1 MFLEKL
7 EIQGFKSFATKTNF
21 LFPKGSKHSQSIAAI
36 VGPNGSGKS
45 NVADAIRWVLGEQ
58 SLKNLRSKKGE
69 DVIFF
74 GSDKKSQL
82 GSCEVSLT
90 FNNEDHRVP
99 IEYSQI
105 VITRRLYRSGESEYC
120 INKNKVRL
128 SDVILL
134 LAQGQVGQKSYSVIG
149 QGMADGIINASPTE
163 RKEFFDEAAG
173 VRQYQIKK
181 DQASNRLKSTQENIS
196 QTELLLSEL
205 EPKLKFFQRHMK
217 RLEQR
222 EEFEQRLHTIST
234 AYYATQ
240 WNQLHAQRETL
251 LTRRTR
257 TKNDL
262 ETIQKSTDAFQQ
274 EFTQKEKIL
283 SIPNQSEYVQLKTAY
298 DSLLSQ
304 KQSLLSEKSLLD
316 GRLALSFE
324 QQGKTDIA
332 WLMKQQVQIQNQLAL
347 ITQTASSATTEFE
360 SLRGQEKEVEK
371 KLERLDNELVELLSQ
386 KKLLPVTQKI
396 SSLQEVIGEL
406 EEIALHSRSFHEQDH
421 DHQTLKKALAGLTE
435 KIAVLLEKVKEF
447 SKKDTSP
454 RDEEGEQIKNIRE
467 HRDAIAHEY
476 AELRIAV
483 RIKQQ
488 QLESIEKEREHK
500 NKEVLRLEKEI
511 TYFSSEDKK
520 EQTKQLEEEKKQ
532 LEKSLHDI
540 EENIKSSF
548 KKVEHF
554 QVQEKQFQ
562 RELLDLQ
569 KELNK
574 KQREMEEIQR
584 QETECALQLARLD
597 AHQEDLLSSLCRDL
611 KIDSS
616 TQSELAQ
623 GIETV
628 QSVLGFSTI
637 PPVSSLD
644 EARREMDRLRLTL
657 EQIGSLDTEA
667 LQEYESTKERYE
679 FLTTQLADL
688 YQAVQTFQKALAE
701 LDIVITQRFENS
713 FKEINAKFDEYFKH
727 LFSGGSAKLIV
738 IKREVKEQDGEDEQD
753 ATDHEQD
760 ENSISGID
768 IHATPPG
775 KKLKNVSFLSGG
787 EKALTSIAL
796 LCAILSVNPSPFVV
810 LDEVDAALDE
820 SNASRFASIIKDL
833 ATQTQFVIITHNRA
847 TIHTGDVLYGITMG
861 DDGVS
866 HSLSLDIAKA
876 SDTLS

>member
-21 LFPKGSKHSQSIAAI
+21 LFPKGTNASQSIAAI

-99 IEYSQI
+99 IEYSEI

-128 SDVILL
+128 ADIILL

-181 DQASNRLKSTQENIS
+181 DQAANRLKSTQENIS

-240 WNQLHAQRETL
+240 WNQLHVQRETL
-251 LTRRTR
+251 VARSTR
-257 TKNDL
+257 TKNEL
-262 ETIQKSTDAFQQ
+262 EVIQKSTTAFQQ
-274 EFTQKEKIL
+274 EFSEKEKAL
-283 SIPNQSEYVQLKTAY
+283 SIPNQSEYTQLKIAY
-298 DSLLSQ
+298 ESLLSK

-316 GRLALSFE
+316 GRLHHSFE

-332 WLMKQQVQIQNQLAL
+332 WLMKQQLEIQNQYAL
-347 ITQTASSATTEFE
+347 IVQTVSSTAKEYE
-360 SLRGQEKEVEK
+360 LLSNQEKEVEK
-371 KLERLDNELVELLSQ
+371 KLEDLNRELGVLVSQ
-386 KKLLPVTQKI
+386 KQVTPTAQKI
-396 SSLQEVIGEL
+396 SSLQEVISEL
-406 EEIALHSRSFHEQDH
+406 EEIALHSRTFHEQDH
-421 DHQTLKKALAGLTE
+421 DSQVLKQALFGLTE
-435 KIAVLLEKVKEF
+435 KISVLLEKVKEF
-447 SKKDTSP
+447 SKKDTPP
-454 RDEEGEQIKNIRE
+454 RDEEREEIKNIRSMQGV
-467 HRDAIAHEY
+467 IAHEY

-483 RIKQQ
+483 RIKYQ
-488 QLESIEKEREHK
+488 QLEALEKEGEHK
-500 NKEVLRLEKEI
+500 NKEVTRLGKEI
-511 TYFSSEDKK
+511 IYFSSEDKK
-520 EQTKQLEEEKKQ
+520 DQTKQLEEEKMQ
-532 LEKSLHDI
+532 LEKNLTSLESEI
-540 EENIKSSF
+540 ENSF
-548 KKVEHF
+548 KKLE
-554 QVQEKQFQ
+554 QYQLQEKQFQ
-562 RELLDLQ
+562 RELLELQ

-597 AHQEDLLSSLCRDL
+597 AHQEDLLVSICRDL
-611 KIDSS
+611 KIDPS
-616 TQSELAQ
+616 TQSELIQ

-628 QSVLGFSTI
+628 QSKLGFSTI
-637 PPVSSLD
+637 PPVPSLD
-644 EARREMDRLRLTL
+644 DARREMDRLRLTL
-657 EQIGSLDTEA
+657 EQIGSLDAEA

-679 FLTTQLADL
+679 FLTTQLHDL
-688 YQAVQTFQKALAE
+688 SQAVQTLQKALLE
-701 LDIVITQRFENS
+701 LDSVITHRFEDS

-727 LFSGGSAKLIV
+727 LFSGGSAKLLV
-738 IKREVKEQDGEDEQD
+738 IKREVKEHDGEQDLDEEGS
-753 ATDHEQD
+753 EQD

-833 ATQTQFVIITHNRA
+833 AIQTQFVIITHNRA

-876 SDTLS
+876 SGTLS